1 MAAISFQGAFLVLTI
16 LYAALTLFLAGNA
29 FRIARVALLPAHLRW
44 DLYPIPRGP
53 RDRVRHGGSHF
64 EESGWWL
71 RPMPVGRARE
81 FRAILEEVFLLRT
94 VWRHNRS
101 LWLWSWLLHAGLYL
115 MTAAFLLTVW
125 GGVAGPGASPG
136 LQPALSALS
145 WVFALC
151 GFAGACGLCLR
162 RVTSPLLRR
171 STSPAGWFH
180 LSLLTLLFGSAL
192 VTMTTAPEPV
202 SSVQALALALVRASP
217 APALSA
223 QVTAHLCVLAFF
235 IAYFPF
241 THMTHA
247 YMKYFT
253 FHAVRWDDGVRQA
266 GPSGVGPKRS
276 LGRSVGWAAPHIR
289 REGEKTWRE
298 IAGGGKER
306 DGQ

>member
-1 MAAISFQGAFLVLTI
+1 MLTI
-16 LYAALTLFLAGNA
+16 LYAALTLLLAGSLY
-29 FRIARVALLPAHLRW
+29 RVVRVSVVPVHLRW
-44 DLYPIPRGP
+44 DLYPIPHGP
-53 RDRVRHGGSHF
+53 SHRTRYGGSRF
-64 EESGWWL
+64 EESDWWT
-71 RPMPVGRARE
+71 RSMEISRMGE
-81 FRAILEEVFLLRT
+81 FRIILAEVFLLRS
-94 VWRHNRS
+94 VWRHNRP
-101 LWLWSWLLHAGLYL
+101 LWAWSWLMHAGLYL
-115 MTAAFLLTVW
+115 MIAAALLAFA
-125 GGVAGPGASPG
+125 GVLAAPRALPG
-136 LQPALSALS
+136 LHAALFALS
-145 WVFALC
+145 WAFASSGL
-151 GFAGACGLCLR
+151 AGACGLLLC

-276 LGRSVGWAAPHIR
+276 LGRIVGWAAPHIR
-289 REGEKTWRE
+289 RGGEKTWRE